1 MAFSKFKALMRAAA
15 ARTLDDLWTAAQH
28 AIERFTPTDCTN
40 DFAAAGY
47 DAI

>member
-1 MAFSKFKALMRAAA
+1 MRAA
-15 ARTLDDLWTAAQH
+15 ARTLGDLCTAAKH

-40 DFAAAGY
+40 DFAAAEY